1 MLRNFRRKETLPAA
15 CAAIRLI
22 DMNEENIRKYA
33 ILMNELGLTAIEIT
47 ENNTVVRL
55 ERNAAPAGVRAPAAG
70 VQLAS
75 SVQAAEPAQSL
86 PTRSDDLVSVR
97 SPMVG
102 VFYASSA
109 ENAEQF
115 VNVGS
120 KVKKGDTLCII
131 EAMKLMNEITAE
143 EDGVIAEICAT
154 NGQIVEFGSDLF
166 KIKRVS

>member
-1 MLRNFRRKETLPAA
+1 
-15 CAAIRLI
+15 
-22 DMNEENIRKYA
+22 
-33 ILMNELGLTAIEIT
+33 MNELGLTAIEIT

-86 PTRSDDLVSVR
+86 PTRSDDLVCVR

-120 KVKKGDTLCII
+120 KVKKGDIVCIV

-143 EDGVIAEICAT
+143 FDGEVVDVCVH
-154 NGQIVEFGSDLF
+154 NGDVVEYGQTLF
-166 KIKRVS
+166 KLC